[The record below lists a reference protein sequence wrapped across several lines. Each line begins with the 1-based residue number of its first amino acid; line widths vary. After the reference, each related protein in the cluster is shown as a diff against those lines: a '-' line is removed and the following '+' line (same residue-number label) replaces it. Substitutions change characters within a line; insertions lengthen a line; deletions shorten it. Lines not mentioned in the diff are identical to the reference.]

1 MLWDVLGVIL
11 ECFLRY
17 DGFISANANESTAG
31 LHLGTAGML
40 LEYYKNS
47 DGIDRR
53 VNEPAGVLLKYIWS
67 PHEMLL

>member
-11 ECFLRY
+11 ECFLKY
-17 DGFISANANESTAG
+17 DGFISANANENTAG

-40 LEYYKNS
+40 LEYYKKS

-53 VNEPAGVLLKYIWS
+53 VNGPA
-67 PHEMLL
+67 